1 MIESQKDVIGSE
13 KLEVGLKGYISLV
26 VAIIFFSGVL
36 SSSTGWV
43 TALDFSTITGKF
55 GMIQVANKSFS
66 FLGANGTG
74 ARYAFLFGL
83 SLVPAVMLAL
93 GCIEIFTYLGALR
106 AAQKLLTVILRPVLG
121 IPGACALTLV
131 TALQSTD
138 AAAIMTKQLR
148 DASITSER
156 ERVILTAWQY
166 PASGIMVNYFASGAA
181 LFGALAVPISLPLA
195 VIIIMKFVGAN
206 LVRLYLSF
214 FYKEANSVGKQ
225 DAA

>member
-1 MIESQKDVIGSE
+1 LSE
-13 KLEVGLKGYISLV
+13 PQENITSPENLKVGLKGYISLV
-26 VAIIFFSGVL
+26 IAIIFFSGVL
-36 SSSTGWV
+36 SSSKGWI
-43 TALDFSTITGKF
+43 TALDFSTITGMF
-55 GMIQVANKSFS
+55 GVIKGANQSYT
-66 FLGANGTG
+66 FLGAGGTG
-74 ARYAFLFGL
+74 ARFAFLFGL

-93 GCIEIFTYLGALR
+93 GFIEIFTHLGALR

-148 DASITSER
+148 DASITDEKER
-156 ERVILTAWQY
+156 IILIAWQY

-181 LFGALAVPISLPLA
+181 LFAALAVPISLPLA

-206 LVRLYLSF
+206 LVRLYLAF
-214 FYKEANSVGKQ
+214 FYKGADLSE
-225 DAA
+225 

>member
-1 MIESQKDVIGSE
+1 MSE
-13 KLEVGLKGYISLV
+13 PAEKITVPEEIKVGITEYIALII
-26 VAIIFFSGVL
+26 AIVFFSGVL
-36 SSSTGWV
+36 ASKTGWI

-55 GMIQVANKSFS
+55 GTIKGAAANYT
-66 FLGANGTG
+66 FLGAGGTG
-74 ARYAFLFGL
+74 ARFAFMFGL
-83 SLVPAVMLAL
+83 SLIPAVMLAL
-93 GCIEIFTYLGALR
+93 GCIEIFTHLGALR
-106 AAQKLLTVILRPVLG
+106 AAQKLLTFVLRPILG

-148 DASITSER
+148 DNAITTER
-156 ERVILTAWQY
+156 ERIILIGWQY

-214 FYKEANSVGKQ
+214 FYKGADLSE
-225 DAA
+225 

>member
-1 MIESQKDVIGSE
+1 LNEPQDNIATPEDLK
-13 KLEVGLKGYISLV
+13 VGLKGYVSLV

-36 SSSTGWV
+36 ASSKGWI
-43 TALDFSTITGKF
+43 TALDFSTITGVF
-55 GMIQVANKSFS
+55 GTIKGETRAYT
-66 FLGANGTG
+66 FLGAGGTG
-74 ARYAFLFGL
+74 ARFAFMFGL

-93 GCIEIFTYLGALR
+93 GCIEIFTHLGALR

-148 DASITSER
+148 DTSITNER
-156 ERVILTAWQY
+156 ERIILIAWQY

-181 LFGALAVPISLPLA
+181 LFAALAVPISLPLA

-206 LVRLYLSF
+206 LVRLYLAF
-214 FYKEANSVGKQ
+214 FHKEADLNE
-225 DAA
+225 